1 VAGKAYPADL
11 EGKRMITEWIELAR
25 QSRFR
30 RRVIFLEDYDLALAQ
45 ELVQGVDV
53 WINTPRRPWEAC
65 GTSGMKVLV
74 NGGLNCSVRDGWWDE
89 IFTPQI
95 GWAIGDGS
103 ALADARDAE
112 SLYDVLQLQ
121 VIPEFYDRDAAGMP
135 RRWLARIRASMAALT
150 PVFSSTRM
158 LREYVETVYLPLLTH
173 LKDRTGRGYDTA
185 RALGAWA
192 DGLERNWQNLHIGP
206 PSFERRAAGWQ
217 VTVPVLL
224 GAIPPDDVRVQLFA
238 DADGGGQPMQVPDFV
253 RGDAIAG
260 TTNGYL
266 YTLALATN
274 RPPEDFTVRV
284 VPWHPDALLPGELPL
299 ILWQR

>member
-1 VAGKAYPADL
+1 
-11 EGKRMITEWIELAR
+11 
-25 QSRFR
+25 
-30 RRVIFLEDYDLALAQ
+30 
-45 ELVQGVDV
+45 
-53 WINTPRRPWEAC
+53 
-65 GTSGMKVLV
+65 
-74 NGGLNCSVRDGWWDE
+74 
-89 IFTPQI
+89 
-95 GWAIGDGS
+95 
-103 ALADARDAE
+103 
-112 SLYDVLQLQ
+112 LQ